1 MKHKLITAAF
11 MLLAT
16 GSAFSQLEIKT
27 EPVPVAADS
36 FAAKI
41 KRQAKPQIIDTRTS
55 EEYSINHI
63 NGAVNVD
70 LRTEGYLNTLPAF
83 DKTKPVFVYAIQNY
97 RSGILAKQLRE
108 SGYPEVYELKS
119 GIPSWIG
126 AGYPYYSSVTEE
138 VSFADYKKIVA
149 ANKVV
154 LVDIGTKYCGACVKV
169 KKLVDSLQA
178 ENDNSYKI
186 VQLELYNNPKL
197 AAELKEIKSVPTV
210 LLYKNG
216 KVIWRKNGF
225 TFTKEELNAEIAKA
239 K

>member
-1 MKHKLITAAF
+1 MKQKLITAAF

-16 GSAFSQLEIKT
+16 GSAFAQLEINT
-27 EPVPVAADS
+27 EPPPITADS
-36 FAAKI
+36 FATKI
-41 KRQAKPQIIDTRTS
+41 RQQSNPQIIDTRTS
-55 EEYSINHI
+55 EEFLINHL

-70 LRTEGYLNTLPAF
+70 LRKEGYLNTLPAF
-83 DKTKPVFVYAIQNY
+83 DKSRPVFVYAIQNY

-108 SGYPEVYELKS
+108 SGYSEVYELKS

-126 AGYPYYSSVTEE
+126 AGYPYYSSVKEE
-138 VSFADYKKIVA
+138 VTLADYKKIVT

-154 LVDIGTKYCGACVKV
+154 LVDIGTKYCGACLKV
-169 KKLVDSLQA
+169 RKLVDSLQS

-210 LLYKNG
+210 LIYKNG
-216 KVIWRKNGF
+216 QIIWRKNGF
-225 TFTKEELNAEIAKA
+225 TFTKEELSAEIAKA